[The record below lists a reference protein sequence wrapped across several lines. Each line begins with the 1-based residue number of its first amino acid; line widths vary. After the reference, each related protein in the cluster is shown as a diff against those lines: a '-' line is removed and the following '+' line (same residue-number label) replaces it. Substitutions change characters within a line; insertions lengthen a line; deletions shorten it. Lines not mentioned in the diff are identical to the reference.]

1 MSTHPMDLPLSDI
14 LRPTHAVINLTQ
26 LKKNVQ
32 AIRAAVSP
40 ARVLVMLKANA
51 YGHGVTGVAPYIEP
65 YVDYIGVALLEEGVY
80 LRELGITKPILVAG
94 GVLPEQVPYFL
105 KYNLTMTASSPEHL
119 DLASSVSKGSNVPIK
134 VHLKI
139 DTGMERVGVRY
150 YEAESFLEASLHV
163 KNIDV
168 EGIYTHF
175 SNSEDPHLVEARQQ
189 LDRFIDVLGYYE
201 KRSLPKP
208 RICHAANS
216 AAVCNF
222 LESYLDM
229 VRPGIM
235 FYGVYPDKNVKR
247 DIHVRPAITWK
258 SRVSYSK
265 ITRAGQSVSYGSLWT
280 SDHPVRIVTVP
291 CGYADGYFRRMTN
304 NARVVVNGKKY
315 PQVGRIC
322 MDQFMVNLED
332 SEASAGDEVVLLG
345 RSESGETILA
355 EDLAEWAGTNAYE
368 VLTNI
373 HERVPRVYIEEDK

>member
-1 MSTHPMDLPLSDI
+1 M
-14 LRPTHAVINLTQ
+14 
-26 LKKNVQ
+26 
-32 AIRAAVSP
+32 
-40 ARVLVMLKANA
+40 
-51 YGHGVTGVAPYIEP
+51 
-65 YVDYIGVALLEEGVY
+65 
-80 LRELGITKPILVAG
+80 
-94 GVLPEQVPYFL
+94 
-105 KYNLTMTASSPEHL
+105 
-119 DLASSVSKGSNVPIK
+119 
-134 VHLKI
+134 KI

-150 YEAESFLEASLHV
+150 YEAVPFLEESLKV
-163 KNIDV
+163 KNVDI

-175 SNSEDPHLVEARQQ
+175 SNSEATDLVEARQQ
-189 LDRFIDVLGYYE
+189 LDRFIEVLGFYE

-222 LESYLDM
+222 PESYLDM

-235 FYGVYPDKNVKR
+235 FYGVYPDKDVKR
-247 DIHVRPAITWK
+247 EIPVRPVITWK

-265 ITRAGQSVSYGSLWT
+265 ITRAGQSVSYSSLWK

-332 SEASAGDEVVLLG
+332 LEAKTGDEVILLG
-345 RSESGETILA
+345 RSDSGETILV

-373 HERVPRVYIEEDK
+373 HERVPRVYVEEDEQ

>member
-1 MSTHPMDLPLSDI
+1 MDI
-14 LRPTHAVINLTQ
+14 LRPTYAVINLTQ
-26 LKKNVQ
+26 LRKNVQ
-32 AIRAAVSP
+32 AIRAAVGP

-51 YGHGVTGVAPYIEP
+51 YGHGVTGVAPFIEP

-80 LRELGITKPILVAG
+80 LREIGIAKPILVAG
-94 GVLPEQVPYFL
+94 GVLPEQVPYYL

-119 DLASSVSKGSNVPIK
+119 NLASSVSKDSNHPVK

-139 DTGMERVGVRY
+139 DTGMERVGVRH
-150 YEAESFLEASLHV
+150 YEAVPFLEASLKV
-163 KNIDV
+163 KNVEI

-175 SNSEDPHLVEARQQ
+175 SNSEAPDLVDARQQ
-189 LDRFIDVLGYYE
+189 FDQFIDVLGFYA

-222 LESYLDM
+222 PESYLDM

-235 FYGVYPDKNVKR
+235 FYGVYPDKDVKR
-247 DIHVRPAITWK
+247 DIQVRPALTWK
-258 SRVSYSK
+258 SRLSYSK
-265 ITRAGQSVSYGSLWT
+265 ITRAGQSVSYSSLWK

-304 NARVVVNGKKY
+304 NARVLINGKKY

-332 SEASAGDEVVLLG
+332 LDAKTGDEVVLLG
-345 RSESGETILA
+345 KSESGETIYA

-373 HERVPRVYIEEDK
+373 HDRVPRVYVEEDK